1 MRFLFRTSYDQDI
14 DLFKFAHDRFW
25 YGVLIVAL
33 IGAPLV
39 VDDFTISVLQSVAG
53 TALAGLGLMV
63 LIGFTGQVSLG
74 HAAFLGIGAYAEAV
88 LLSKGVPFPLAPV
101 LAAAIS
107 GAAGLLIA
115 VPALRLVGLY
125 LAIATFAFLII
136 VQEVLTR
143 WESLTGGNNGMR
155 VPDMLLFGYNIEADW
170 ERYYVVLF
178 FTLVCFIGVINLMR
192 SPTGRAMVAIRDSEI
207 AAQSLGVNVAYY
219 KTVAFFISA
228 AITGLAGALFAHKAN
243 FLSPE
248 GFGVIASFNMLVLVV
263 VGGLG
268 SIHGAVFG
276 AIFVIFLPQAL
287 SIVKDWLP
295 PAIGHQPGLEAG
307 VFGLIL
313 VCTILFE
320 PLGIY
325 GRWMKIKF
333 WFSMFPLYKRATFKR
348 QKSYMKTERVH

>member
-1 MRFLFRTSYDQDI
+1 MRFLFRTRYDQDI
-14 DLFKFAHDRFW
+14 DLFKFPHDRFW
-25 YGVLIVAL
+25 YGLLAIVLV
-33 IGAPLV
+33 GAPLV
-39 VDDFTISVLQSVAG
+39 VDDFSISVLQAVCG
-53 TALAGLGLMV
+53 TSLAGLGLMV
-63 LIGFTGQVSLG
+63 LVGFTGQVSLG
-74 HAAFLGIGAYAEAV
+74 HAAFLGIGAYAEAI
-88 LLSKGVPFPLAPV
+88 LLTWGVPFPLAPV
-101 LAAAIS
+101 LAAIIS
-107 GAAGLLIA
+107 GLVGVLIA

-155 VPDMLLFGYNIEADW
+155 VPDMIMFGHNIDTDTG
-170 ERYYVVLF
+170 RYYVVLV
-178 FTLVCFIGVINLMR
+178 FTVACFMGVINLMR

-207 AAQSLGVNVAYY
+207 AARALGVNVAYY
-219 KTVAFFISA
+219 KTVAFFLSA

-248 GFGVIASFNMLVLVV
+248 GFGVLASFNLLVLVV

-268 SIHGAVFG
+268 SVHGAVFG

-287 SIVKDWLP
+287 SILKDYLP
-295 PAIGHQPGLEAG
+295 DAIAHQPGLEAG
-307 VFGLIL
+307 IFGLIL

-333 WFSMFPLYKRATFKR
+333 WFAMFPLYKRATFKR